1 LSEPKNRAGLPPGG
15 REAEDADPNSVVAA
29 SLVEGEEGFPPEG
42 GESTRVSVP
51 QLPAS
56 ELGRGAECLVVL
68 YGASIGRKID
78 LDDDEVF
85 IGRDQANHVV
95 LDVDSVSR
103 RHARITHAD
112 DVRVLEDLESTNGT
126 YLNDQPVDCCELR
139 SGDLVRIGDVIC
151 KYLCG
156 RNVESAYHEEIYQMT
171 ISDGLTAVANVRAL
185 NEFLDREVAR
195 SRRYGRGLA
204 LLMLD
209 IDHFKAVNDDL
220 GHLTGDFVLRELAQ
234 ICSRRVR
241 REELFARYGGEEF
254 TLVLPETTLEGAV
267 QYADAL
273 RQLIATH
280 EFAFEGNRVQV
291 TVSIGVAAFQPEMA
305 GPTDLIR
312 AADERLY
319 EAKRAGRNRV
329 AS

>member
-1 LSEPKNRAGLPPGG
+1 VSEPNNDAG
-15 REAEDADPNSVVAA
+15 REDPTADTD
-29 SLVEGEEGFPPEG
+29 EGFESAG

-51 QLPAS
+51 RVTAT
-56 ELGRGAECLVVL
+56 EEGRGPECLVVL

-78 LDDDEVF
+78 IADDEVF
-85 IGRDQANHVV
+85 IGRDRSNHVV

-103 RHARITHAD
+103 RHARITFTG
-112 DVRVLEDLESTNGT
+112 DVRVVEDLDSTNGT
-126 YLNDQPVDCCELR
+126 YLNDLPVDCCELR

-156 RNVESAYHEEIYQMT
+156 RNVEAAYHEEIYRMT
-171 ISDGLTAVANVRAL
+171 ISDGLTTVANVRAL

-209 IDHFKAVNDDL
+209 IDHFKAVNDEL
-220 GHLTGDFVLRELAQ
+220 GHLSGDYVLREMAQ
-234 ICSRRVR
+234 LCNRRVR

-254 TLVLPETTLEGAV
+254 VLVLPETTLEGAV
-267 QYADAL
+267 TYAEAL
-273 RQLIATH
+273 RQLIETH
-280 EFAFEGNRVQV
+280 EFAFEGNHISV
-291 TVSIGVAAFQPEMA
+291 TVSVGVATFQAEMNS
-305 GPTDLIR
+305 PTDLLR

-319 EAKRAGRNRV
+319 EAKRSGRNRV

>member
-1 LSEPKNRAGLPPGG
+1 VSEPKNHAEGDAPMADDEDGFLPN
-15 REAEDADPNSVVAA
+15 A
-29 SLVEGEEGFPPEG
+29 

-51 QLPAS
+51 KLLAAEAAHGP
-56 ELGRGAECLVVL
+56 ECLVVL

-78 LDDDEVF
+78 IEDDEVF
-85 IGRDQANHVV
+85 IGRDHANHVV

-103 RHARITHAD
+103 RHARIGHVD
-112 DVRVLEDLESTNGT
+112 DMRVVEDLDSTNGT

-171 ISDGLTAVANVRAL
+171 ISDGLTAVANVRAI

-209 IDHFKAVNDDL
+209 IDHFKAVNDDM
-220 GHLTGDFVLRELAQ
+220 GHLTGDYVLRELAQ
-234 ICSRRVR
+234 ICNRRVR
-241 REELFARYGGEEF
+241 REELFGRYGGEEF
-254 TLVLPETTLEGAV
+254 VLVLPETTLDGACK
-267 QYADAL
+267 YAEAL

-280 EFAFEGNRVQV
+280 EFAFEGNRLRV
-291 TVSIGVAAFQPEMA
+291 TVSIGVATFEPEMA
-305 GPTDLIR
+305 GATDLIR

-319 EAKRAGRNRV
+319 EAKRAGRNRI
-329 AS
+329 AP